1 MRYRFGESAFAS
13 ASRFLSEIGEEK
25 LEVVEGRSGP
35 TSLLPGGRRGMA
47 HHPKTVSERAPARE
61 EQFFADESPDYEND
75 SQESFEIKQGTAV
88 RHEMFGKGKVIR
100 VTGKGDAMK
109 AVVDFDDYG
118 VKNLLVKFA
127 RLRPA

>member
-1 MRYRFGESAFAS
+1 MPPRPKIAS
-13 ASRFLSEIGEEK
+13 ERTPVHEEK
-25 LEVVEGRSGP
+25 
-35 TSLLPGGRRGMA
+35 
-47 HHPKTVSERAPARE
+47 
-61 EQFFADESPDYEND
+61 FFADESPDYEND
-75 SQESFEIKQGTAV
+75 TQESFEIKQGTAV

-100 VTGKGDAMK
+100 VTGKGDTMK

>member
-1 MRYRFGESAFAS
+1 M
-13 ASRFLSEIGEEK
+13 
-25 LEVVEGRSGP
+25 
-35 TSLLPGGRRGMA
+35 
-47 HHPKTVSERAPARE
+47 
-61 EQFFADESPDYEND
+61 
-75 SQESFEIKQGTAV
+75 

-109 AVVDFDDYG
+109 VVVDFDDYG